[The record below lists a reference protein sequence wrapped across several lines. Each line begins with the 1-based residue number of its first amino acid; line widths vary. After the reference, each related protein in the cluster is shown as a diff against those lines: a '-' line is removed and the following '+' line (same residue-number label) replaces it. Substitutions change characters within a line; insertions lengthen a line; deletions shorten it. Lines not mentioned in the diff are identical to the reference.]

1 MQTVLF
7 DSFKESLRIE
17 TIAYSLVRSSR
28 RTVALVIRSDGTL
41 EVRAPRFASV
51 SEIERFI
58 VSKRLW
64 IDKKT
69 HEVKKREAK
78 TSQQFTDG
86 GKVLLFGREFKLTVS
101 SKCKRALLR
110 DDHILCPEGGEV
122 IIRKNLVQLMRREA
136 KKYITDKVDILAKRF
151 GFRYEKVRI
160 SSAKTRW
167 GSCSSRG
174 TLSFSY
180 RLITAP
186 EKVIDS
192 VILHELCHTREM
204 NHSKRFYVQ
213 LAKVDPEYKL
223 SNTWLKEH
231 QGIMMV

>member
-1 MQTVLF
+1 MLF

-58 VSKRLW
+58 VSKRQW

-69 HEVKKREAK
+69 YEVKKRKAK
-78 TSQQFTDG
+78 TYQQYADG
-86 GKVLLFGREFKLTVS
+86 GNVLFFGKEFKITVS
-101 SKCKRALLR
+101 QKCKRAVLR
-110 DDHILCPEGGEV
+110 DEHILCPEGSEA

-136 KKYITDKVDILAKRF
+136 KKYIAEKVEVLAKRS
-151 GFRYEKVRI
+151 GFTYEKVRI

-180 RLITAP
+180 HLITAP

-192 VILHELCHTREM
+192 VILHELCHTRQM
-204 NHSKRFYVQ
+204 NHSKRFYA
-213 LAKVDPEYKL
+213 LLEKADPEYKI
-223 SNTWLKEH
+223 SNKWLKEH
-231 QGIMMV
+231 QGIMKA